1 MDVFFDWRWWLENIM
16 LSGKL
21 SSDSRKEIDGE
32 LVYNTIFL
40 KTKIKSHGDG
50 FCSLGFCSL
59 ERWELLPSS
68 VSKRV

>member
-1 MDVFFDWRWWLENIM
+1 MHVFFDWRWWLENIM
-16 LSGKL
+16 LSGKF
-21 SSDSRKEIDGE
+21 SSDNRKKIDGE

-50 FCSLGFCSL
+50 FCSL
-59 ERWELLPSS
+59 ERWELLSSS